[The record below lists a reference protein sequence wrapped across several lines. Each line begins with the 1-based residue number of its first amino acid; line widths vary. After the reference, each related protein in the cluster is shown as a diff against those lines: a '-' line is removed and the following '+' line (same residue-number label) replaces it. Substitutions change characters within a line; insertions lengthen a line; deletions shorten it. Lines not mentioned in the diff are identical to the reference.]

1 MVLVSETYISF
12 HFHLSLEDFFLKLL
26 FMSLELHQVTRR
38 HSPNNLFQVVFS
50 DDWCKVDIIDSTE
63 CRTVREIGLT
73 QTQ

>member
-1 MVLVSETYISF
+1 
-12 HFHLSLEDFFLKLL
+12 
-26 FMSLELHQVTRR
+26 MSLELHQVTRR